1 MDNTSEFNID
11 RKECPHCGAVW
22 LDGKHIW
29 RGTGASSPNSEFD
42 LASLVCNTPHGKT
55 DQCINPKR
63 GEEGGDTWAK
73 REKDLAMYMKRL
85 LDEQ

>member
-1 MDNTSEFNID
+1 MDNPTEFDIS

-29 RGTGASSPNSEFD
+29 RGTGASTLNSELD
-42 LASLVCNTPHGKT
+42 LASLVCNTPHGNPG
-55 DQCINPKR
+55 QCINPKK

-73 REKDLAMYMKRL
+73 RESDLARYTKKL
-85 LDEQ
+85 LENQ

>member
-1 MDNTSEFNID
+1 MSEKETSD
-11 RKECPHCGAVW
+11 LSLTRAECPHCGATFINGQHYW
-22 LDGKHIW
+22 A
-29 RGTGASSPNSEFD
+29 TGAIGNEAD
-42 LASLVCNTPHGKT
+42 LANLVCNTPHGKP

-73 REKDLAMYMKRL
+73 REKDLSMYMKRL

>member
-1 MDNTSEFNID
+1 MDNPSKFNIE

-22 LDGKHIW
+22 LDGKHMW
-29 RGTGASSPNSEFD
+29 RGTGASTPNSELD
-42 LASLVCNTPHGKT
+42 LASLVCNTPHGKL

-73 REKDLAMYMKRL
+73 REKDLARYLKRL